1 MGRLGSHAVYASSG
15 GSPHQDARLA
25 SGCWP
30 NSSGWTQWPT
40 GFLRKVSSMLL
51 TSLSSLPRL
60 LLAQARV
67 GLIDRSSERPLEE
80 VTGLKAATV
89 GLLVASN
96 QENGITA
103 E

>member
-1 MGRLGSHAVYASSG
+1 MGRLGTHAVYASPG

-30 NSSGWTQWPT
+30 DSTGWAQQPT

-51 TSLSSLPRL
+51 TSLSSFPRL

-67 GLIDRSSERPLEE
+67 GPPHRGVHRNATNLLRSHRP
-80 VTGLKAATV
+80 ATS
-89 GLLVASN
+89 AS
-96 QENGITA
+96 A
-103 E
+103 SDSLMRA